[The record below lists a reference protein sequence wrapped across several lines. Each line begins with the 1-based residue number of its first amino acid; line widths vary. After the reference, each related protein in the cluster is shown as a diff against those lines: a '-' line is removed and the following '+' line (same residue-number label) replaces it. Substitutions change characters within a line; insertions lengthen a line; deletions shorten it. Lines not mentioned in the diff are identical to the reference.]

1 MLRKAMLALP
11 LGALLYISWPD
22 RGQRYVPRLRAL
34 LAMAGGFALLLVIEL
49 GQVFLPSRLPD
60 ITDVILG
67 TAGILVGLWL
77 AGRMARTRAPQ
88 SR

>member
-1 MLRKAMLALP
+1 
-11 LGALLYISWPD
+11 
-22 RGQRYVPRLRAL
+22 
-34 LAMAGGFALLLVIEL
+34 LVIEL